1 MINKMIFLKLI
12 FNILL
17 LCVEDVSMDEKHFID
32 IALEIV
38 EMTDSAIGVTGRIA
52 ELSLG
57 DFAMLKN
64 WYEDK
69 TGLKMVIPQDSLK
82 VRKCLIDYLKSK
94 NIDVPKDPK
103 YDIDK
108 KTIINSN
115 EFFHNWE
122 SEGKNPS
129 INKR

>member
-1 MINKMIFLKLI
+1 MIFLKLI

>member
-1 MINKMIFLKLI
+1 
-12 FNILL
+12 
-17 LCVEDVSMDEKHFID
+17 MDEKHFID

-38 EMTDSAIGVTGRIA
+38 EMTDSVIGVTGRIA
-52 ELSLG
+52 ELSLS
-57 DFAMLKN
+57 DFAMLKD

-69 TGLKMVIPQDSLK
+69 TGLKMVIPQDSIK

-94 NIDVPKDPK
+94 NIDISEEPR
-103 YDIDK
+103 YDMDK